1 MKLFLCGG
9 GSGTQV
15 IEAYKKFNEV
25 INHNKPLLYIPLAM
39 QSKRYDSCYKWIT
52 EELKNIDVPRIDMVR
67 SADELVSKNLT
78 DYSALFI
85 GGGNTYKLLK
95 DLKDS
100 GAFEKISKYLESD
113 GIIFG
118 GSAGAIIFGE
128 CIDTCKY
135 ADKNYVCLKNQIG
148 FNAFNCF
155 SILCHFTNQDK
166 EKTETNK
173 KYLQELSHEEKII
186 ALPEEDTIYC
196 DDGKFDVIGNR
207 PYYIFEEGNIIV
219 YNSNSDRANE
229 FLNLTTPSELMN
241 FMNHNITYG
250 WIDKLGDKHLNN
262 LKGFRKNYRISSIN
276 EMLKTGLGTCIEQA
290 KMIKYFFDKMG
301 IENKLYCHRSYETDE
316 NFDKEVRMHCFVL
329 FKQNNNWYH
338 FEHSNRPKRGI
349 HEYETVSTAITDI
362 TSGFEEHGDIRKLT
376 EIDSIPDGL
385 TFKEFNE
392 YVNQFDNK
400 VSKTIRK

>member
-9 GSGTQV
+9 GDGNQT
-15 IEAYKKFNEV
+15 IEAYKKFNEE
-25 INHNKPLLYIPLAM
+25 INHDKPLLYIPLAM
-39 QSKRYDSCYKWIT
+39 QSDRYDSCYKWIT

-100 GAFEKISKYLESD
+100 GSFEKIKEYMNND

-135 ADKNYVCLKNQIG
+135 DDTNDVCLQDWMG
-148 FNAFNCF
+148 FNAINNF
-155 SILCHFTNQDK
+155 SILCHFTNRNK

-196 DDGKFDVIGNR
+196 DDGKFEVIGNR

-229 FLNLTTPSELMN
+229 FFNLTTPSELMN

-250 WIDKLGDKHLNN
+250 WIDKLGA
-262 LKGFRKNYRISSIN
+262 S
-276 EMLKTGLGTCIEQA
+276 CI
-290 KMIKYFFDKMG
+290 IK
-301 IENKLYCHRSYETDE
+301 I
-316 NFDKEVRMHCFVL
+316 
-329 FKQNNNWYH
+329 
-338 FEHSNRPKRGI
+338 
-349 HEYETVSTAITDI
+349 
-362 TSGFEEHGDIRKLT
+362 
-376 EIDSIPDGL
+376 
-385 TFKEFNE
+385 
-392 YVNQFDNK
+392 
-400 VSKTIRK
+400 